1 MNAYPKFLATLLAL
15 LISLNAAAERD
26 ETALGVLKRMS
37 DYIAA
42 LDQFV
47 VNGTSMEDFRG
58 EAGLI
63 ITSPNEVTVTLQRP
77 NALRVRQFDG
87 KATKD
92 LYVNGDKLT
101 IFDSATLFFANAKV
115 PPNLDGAMTYALDE
129 LAIDLPLMDLIHSD
143 VFSQLVGKDEDVI
156 YLGDKNRISGVDC
169 HQVAIR
175 LADADVQIWVQE
187 GDRPLPRRMMI
198 TSKWQGGAPRFIAD
212 MQWQEKPE
220 ITAGTFD
227 FGAPEGASE
236 IQFSPAD

>member
-1 MNAYPKFLATLLAL
+1 MNAYPRFLATLLAL

-26 ETALGVLKRMS
+26 DKALSVLQSMS
-37 DYIAA
+37 DYIGGM
-42 LDQFV
+42 DSFTV
-47 VNGTSMEDFRG
+47 DGTSMEDYRG
-58 EAGLI
+58 DAGLI
-63 ITSPNEVTVTLQRP
+63 ITSPNEVKVTLKRP

-87 KATKD
+87 EATKD
-92 LYVNGDKLT
+92 LYLNGNKLT
-101 IFDSATLFFANAKV
+101 VFDSATAFYATAKV
-115 PPNLDGAMTYALDE
+115 PADLDGAMSYALNE

-156 YLGDKNRISGVDC
+156 YLGNKNRISGVDC

-187 GDRPLPRRMMI
+187 GDKPLPRRMMI
-198 TSKWQGGAPRFIAD
+198 TSKWEGGSPRFIAD
-212 MQWQEKPE
+212 MQWQEEPD
-220 ITAGTFD
+220 IAPGTFD